1 MVPGVRQR
9 PAEGLAVVLRV
20 RVAREALF
28 FSFFV
33 QILDIKVNFVL
44 ESLEGHESA
53 AILIAAVGVDTDDDL
68 RELSAVREYFGLD
81 LRFIE
86 YIFAADLTTDGVD
99 LSNLG
104 HHFLQ
109 LHVNFAELLVAQ
121 LIVLL

>member
-1 MVPGVRQR
+1 VVPGVRQR

-44 ESLEGHESA
+44 ESFEGYESA

>member
-44 ESLEGHESA
+44 ESFEGYESA